1 MVSSSE
7 RFALALS
14 VLRWCAAS
22 RTGRGMVVAVVAT
35 RVPAPI
41 RVTRM
46 PSFSRVRYSFATVPG
61 ATPRS
66 LASWR
71 TEGMRWS
78 AASWFRTIAAFVNAG
93 LPVML
98 GSLGALFAD
107 GNRRPWAALL
117 PAPFLPLKGVLLVI
131 GDLEAT
137 PNLAEQ
143 VGQRLAD
150 NIALSVLFFTT
161 YVVGLIGM
169 IALPMIAR
177 REGRVGRWRVTLKGA
192 VIAPAVV
199 VLAGAMGASLVCGF
213 G

>member
-1 MVSSSE
+1 
-7 RFALALS
+7 
-14 VLRWCAAS
+14 
-22 RTGRGMVVAVVAT
+22 
-35 RVPAPI
+35 
-41 RVTRM
+41 
-46 PSFSRVRYSFATVPG
+46 
-61 ATPRS
+61 
-66 LASWR
+66 
-71 TEGMRWS
+71 
-78 AASWFRTIAAFVNAG
+78 
-93 LPVML
+93 ML

-117 PAPFLPLKGVLLVI
+117 PAPFLPLIWVLLVI